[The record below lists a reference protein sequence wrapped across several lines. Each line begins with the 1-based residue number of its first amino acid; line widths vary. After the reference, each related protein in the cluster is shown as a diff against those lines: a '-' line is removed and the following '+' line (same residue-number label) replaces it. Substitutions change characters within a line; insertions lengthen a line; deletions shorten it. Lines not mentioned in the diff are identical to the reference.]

1 MPASPVPTLVA
12 PAGPAAAAEA
22 GAPAETAGSAGA
34 RVRHRFTVYGVVQ
47 GVGFRPF
54 VHATA
59 TGLGLAGSVRN
70 DSAGVQTEVEGPW
83 EAVEEFGRL
92 LRENAP
98 PLAQIERVTVD
109 ALPPRGERDFTIA
122 PSGPAA
128 AGRTQAPA
136 DTATCAECLREL
148 ADPADRRYRH
158 PFITCTHCGPRFTII
173 TDLPYDRPVT
183 TMAGFPMCADC
194 EREYTDPTDRRFHA
208 QPIACPACGPRL
220 EFLAPDG
227 RRASGD
233 EEALAGA
240 ARLLADGGVLAVK
253 GIGGYHLA
261 CLATDEAAVATLRR
275 RKRRG
280 DKPFAVMA
288 ADLATAR
295 GIVELDDAETRL
307 LTSPARPIVLAR
319 RRADPRPRPADAV
332 APGNPDLGLML
343 PYTPVHHLLFG
354 PRPRGAGDAGLP
366 GIAVLVMTSGNLAGE
381 PIAADDADA
390 ARRLAHLADGWLRHD
405 RPIHIPCDD
414 SVVRVVDGIEV
425 MVRRS
430 RGYAPLPVRL
440 PFAVAPTLAVGA
452 DLKNSCCLGSGR
464 SAWLSGHVG
473 DMDDLATLAAF
484 DGAVTHLEHLTGT
497 RPLRLAADA
506 HPGYRSRA
514 WATERS
520 RARSARTDGR
530 PAPDSPARPVRFVQH
545 HHAHI
550 AAAMVERGLDGTTP
564 VIGFA
569 FDGTGYGTDGTVW
582 GGEVLIADYLG
593 FRRFAHLGHVPLAG
607 GDASVR
613 RPYRM
618 ALTHLAAAGIAWEP
632 DLPPVAAAP
641 PNEREVLARQLRGG
655 LGVVPTSSVGR
666 LFDAVSALLGVRQTV
681 DFDAQAA
688 IELEARSRGATADGR
703 PYRFEL
709 REPAAAGGPLIA
721 DPGPVVRAVVADWRG
736 GVDVATAGARFHE
749 ALVALVVTLAQRA
762 RRDLGLETVAL
773 AGGVFLNA
781 LLLASARR
789 ALLGAGFDVVV
800 SRSVP
805 PDDGGLALGQ
815 LVVAAAGDRLE
826 REARPAG
833 PAVAD
838 RKR

>member
-1 MPASPVPTLVA
+1 M
-12 PAGPAAAAEA
+12 
-22 GAPAETAGSAGA
+22 
-34 RVRHRFTVYGVVQ
+34 RGVVQ

-70 DSAGVQTEVEGPW
+70 DVAGVEVEVEGSPA
-83 EAVEEFGRL
+83 AVEEFGRR
-92 LRENAP
+92 LREDPP
-98 PLAQIERVTVD
+98 PLAEIEQLTV
-109 ALPPRGERDFTIA
+109 ATLAPRGELGFTIA
-122 PSGPAA
+122 PSESSEPAA
-128 AGRTQAPA
+128 AGRAQAPA
-136 DTATCAECLREL
+136 DTATCDACLREL

-194 EREYTDPTDRRFHA
+194 AREYADPADRRFHA

-220 EFLAPDG
+220 EFRDQDG
-227 RRASGD
+227 RRVRGD
-233 EEALAGA
+233 EDALAEA
-240 ARLLADGGVLAVK
+240 RRLLLAGGVLAVK
-253 GIGGYHLA
+253 GVGGYHLA

-280 DKPFAVMA
+280 GKPFAVMV

-295 GIVELDDAETRL
+295 ALVELDDAETRL

-319 RRADPRPRPADAV
+319 RRADAHPRPADEV

-343 PYTPVHHLLFG
+343 PYAPVHHLLFG
-354 PRPRGAGDAGLP
+354 HPAPIGAGAGTGGRPGAGTGVNAGAGLP
-366 GIAVLVMTSGNLAGE
+366 DIAVLVMTSGNLAGE
-381 PIAADDADA
+381 PIAADDDDA
-390 ARRLAHLADGWLRHD
+390 TRRLAHLVDGWLCHD

-440 PFAVAPTLAVGA
+440 PFAVPPTLAVGG
-452 DLKNSCCLGSGR
+452 DMKNACCLGSGR
-464 SAWLSGHVG
+464 SAWLSGHIG
-473 DMDDLATLAAF
+473 DMDDLATLTAF
-484 DGAVTHLEHLTGT
+484 GRAVTHLEHLTGV
-497 RPLRLAADA
+497 RPERLAADA
-506 HPGYRSRA
+506 HPRYRSRA

-520 RARSARTDGR
+520 RG
-530 PAPDSPARPVRFVQH
+530 RPVRFVQH

-550 AAAMVERGLDGTTP
+550 AAAMAERGLDGASP

-569 FDGTGYGTDGTVW
+569 FDGTGYGTDGAIW
-582 GGEVLIADYLG
+582 GGEVLVADYRG
-593 FRRFAHLGHVPLAG
+593 FQRFAHLGYVPLAG

-618 ALTHLAAAGIAWEP
+618 ALAHLTAAGIVWDL
-632 DLPPVAAAP
+632 DLPPVAAASAE
-641 PNEREVLARQLRGG
+641 EREVLARQLRGG
-655 LGVVPTSSVGR
+655 FGTVPTSSVGR

-688 IELEARSRGATADGR
+688 IGLEALSRGGQPDGCR
-703 PYRFEL
+703 YRFEL
-709 REPAAAGGPLIA
+709 REPTSGGGPLVVDSA
-721 DPGPVVRAVVADWRG
+721 PVVRALVADRRR
-736 GVDVATAGARFHE
+736 GVDAATAGAGFHE
-749 ALVALVVTLAQRA
+749 ALVALVLSLAERA
-762 RRDLGLETVAL
+762 RRELGLETVVL

-781 LLLASARR
+781 LLLAGARR
-789 ALLGAGFDVVV
+789 ALLAAGFDVV
-800 SRSVP
+800 SGRRVP
-805 PDDGGLALGQ
+805 PDDGGLSLGQ
-815 LVVAAAGDRLE
+815 LVVAAAGDRLDSDK
-826 REARPAG
+826 RPAG
-833 PAVAD
+833 PAAVD
-838 RKR
+838 RMG